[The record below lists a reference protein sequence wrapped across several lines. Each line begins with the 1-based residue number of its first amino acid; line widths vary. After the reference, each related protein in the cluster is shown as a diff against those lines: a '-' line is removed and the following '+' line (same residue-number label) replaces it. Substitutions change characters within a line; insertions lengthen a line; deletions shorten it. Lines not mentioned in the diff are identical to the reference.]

1 MSSLFSLVSL
11 AKVLSLLLIFSKNQ
25 PVVSLIFS
33 VVFLFIST
41 SIYVISSLQLAL
53 DLVFSFFKL
62 VSHDVSLGY

>member
-25 PVVSLIFS
+25 PLVSLIFS

>member
-11 AKVLSLLLIFSKNQ
+11 AKGLSLLLIFSKNQ
-25 PVVSLIFS
+25 PLVSLIFS

-41 SIYVISSLQLAL
+41 SVYVISSLQLAL

>member
-11 AKVLSLLLIFSKNQ
+11 AKGLSLLLLFSKNQ
-25 PVVSLIFS
+25 PLVLLIFS
-33 VVFLFIST
+33 VVFLFIS
-41 SIYVISSLQLAL
+41 SSVYVISFLQLAL